1 MQVYI
6 RRVLPLYENGGIV
19 MAWVAVDMDGTEYI
33 YNAQP
38 SREETR
44 FMSCFDCIHIPKG
57 SIKKLIG
64 RELSWNDEPVEL
76 KRE

>member
-1 MQVYI
+1 
-6 RRVLPLYENGGIV
+6 

-44 FMSCFDCIHIPKG
+44 FMSCFDCIDIPKG
-57 SIKKLIG
+57 SIKRLC
-64 RELSWNDEPVEL
+64 V
-76 KRE
+76 